1 MRISSAGNIVIL
13 AGIYM
18 FKVNNKTVEQG
29 VKYVQNCLYC

>member
-13 AGIYM
+13 GGIYM
-18 FKVNNKTVEQG
+18 FKVNNKNSKQG